1 MHYYP
6 QTSFGWTTNLS
17 AYKARP
23 SFWPPAEISSQSV
36 FLCIRL
42 GQSHWVSHKYMSS
55 MCLVTE
61 NANILRETKL
71 LRPPGN
77 RRLFFR
83 CGRDEAWTANYFGLT
98 WVCNLV
104 YFHQVV
110 RVWTHPGTSW
120 RYYSAI
126 SRSSSPWWS
135 VRHLEVEILRFYPDN
150 KVVSHLSLALITA
163 RLNTRIGNRG
173 LSAREMWSQRDQF
186 LNTQIPIIDQD
197 LILAQH
203 ELRQRNHSYSERAK
217 YPCKTIP
224 PEPELCVRDIVYIRC
239 DLNKTKSRDRYL
251 VVSIDYPWCNI
262 RRFVGQQFRQSSY
275 RVKISDCFK
284 VPVISNPAMLAD

>member
-23 SFWPPAEISSQSV
+23 SFWPPAEITSQSD

-42 GQSHWVSHKYMSS
+42 GQSHRVSHKYMSS
-55 MCLVTE
+55 MYLVTE
-61 NANILRETKL
+61 DAKILWETKL

-77 RRLFFR
+77 RRLFLR
-83 CGRDEAWTANYFGLT
+83 CGRDEAWTANFLGLT

-120 RYYSAI
+120 RYNSAI

-135 VRHLEVEILRFYPDN
+135 VRHHQNWSSSWIQ
-150 KVVSHLSLALITA
+150 
-163 RLNTRIGNRG
+163 G
-173 LSAREMWSQRDQF
+173 LSKRWALDTTPYRNWAWSPKECEQESGRGEDSPG
-186 LNTQIPIIDQD
+186 TWSGD
-197 LILAQH
+197 
-203 ELRQRNHSYSERAK
+203 
-217 YPCKTIP
+217 T
-224 PEPELCVRDIVYIRC
+224 
-239 DLNKTKSRDRYL
+239 
-251 VVSIDYPWCNI
+251 
-262 RRFVGQQFRQSSY
+262 
-275 RVKISDCFK
+275 
-284 VPVISNPAMLAD
+284 PVWPR